1 MLDRQFP
8 STDLDPETEIT
19 PPRKERFIEV
29 TVFLFLIVPSML
41 LSFFAVRSG
50 AVSFS
55 FVALST
61 IFRDLGLMF
70 LVLFLSWRDREP
82 FGRLGWNFH
91 HWPIE
96 VIWGILLFV
105 PVYYTAGILQPILEQ
120 IGLSSPH
127 TPTPSFL
134 EATGMSEIILATVL
148 VVVVAISEETLFRGY
163 LILRFT
169 QITKNR
175 SVAVIISTVIFA
187 LGHGYEGSAGVVTVG
202 VIGLLLSVV
211 YIWRRSLV
219 APMVIHFIIDFVGIV
234 LVPLLLKK

>member
-1 MLDRQFP
+1 MDNQFP
-8 STDLDPETEIT
+8 PVEMDPETEIA
-19 PPRKERFIEV
+19 PPRKERIIEI

-41 LSFFAVRSG
+41 LSFFAVSSG
-50 AVSFS
+50 TVSFT

-61 IFRDLGLMF
+61 IFRDLGLTF
-70 LVLFLSWRDREP
+70 LVLFMSWRDREP
-82 FGRLGWNFH
+82 FGRLGWDFH
-91 HWPIE
+91 RWPVE
-96 VIWGILLFV
+96 VIWGILLFF
-105 PVYYTAGILQPILEQ
+105 PVFYIAGFLQPILQQ

-134 EATGMSEIILATVL
+134 EATGMTEIILAAFL

-163 LILRFT
+163 LLLRFT

-175 SVAVIISTVIFA
+175 GVALIISSVIFA

-202 VIGLLLSVV
+202 VIGFLLAIV
-211 YIWRRSLV
+211 YIWRRSLI
-219 APMVIHFIIDFVGIV
+219 APMVMHFMQDFIGIV